1 MHGDKKK
8 GLGGLVTALRTLT
21 VFPVPGGEGGTF
33 PDSLPWFPC
42 VGLMLGLIHYFL
54 GVTWM
59 GILAPEWS
67 WGGALV
73 LITADII
80 MTRGLHLDG
89 LADWADAIGKG
100 GDRETKLS
108 TMKDPHV
115 GAFGVIAL
123 VTVLLAR
130 WSAMERILSQGSI
143 LRLVLVMVL
152 SRDIAVEL
160 VITLPYARS
169 SGQGMGQ
176 PFSQGVTQ
184 SHRLKAHLLSLG
196 ICVLFGLLGVVSFA
210 MGWALSKA
218 FRSIFKRDFGGFTG
232 DLLGMALVTLEVV
245 LLFLHVLLFPLS
257 VIYWPWTILLG

>member
-8 GLGGLVTALRTLT
+8 GTGGLVTALRTLT

-33 PDSLPWFPC
+33 SDSLPWFPC
-42 VGLMLGLIHYFL
+42 VGLMLGLIHYLL
-54 GVTWM
+54 GAAWM
-59 GILAPEWS
+59 GVLAPEWS

-100 GDRETKLS
+100 GDRETRLS

-115 GAFGVIAL
+115 GAFGAIAL
-123 VTVLLAR
+123 VAVLLAR

-143 LRLVLVMVL
+143 LCLVVVMVL
-152 SRDIAVEL
+152 SRDLAVEL

-169 SGQGMGQ
+169 GQGMGQ
-176 PFSQGVTQ
+176 PFSQGATQ
-184 SHRLKAHLLSLG
+184 SQRVRAHLLSLG
-196 ICVLFGLLGVVSFA
+196 ICILFGLLGLVSFVL
-210 MGWALSKA
+210 GWAISRA
-218 FRSIFKRDFGGFTG
+218 FRSMFTRDFGGFTG
-232 DLLGMALVTLEVV
+232 DLLGMAIVILEVV
-245 LLFLHVLLFPLS
+245 LLFVHVLLFPLS
-257 VIYWPWTILLG
+257 LTYWPWTLLLG